1 MRRTMTVKGLQRLE
15 RRLRQIPADVRV
27 AIRESMAKTADEIVA
42 RMKRKVAEDTGT
54 LESTI
59 AWTWGNAPKGT
70 IGLVQ
75 ARADSLRAEDTITIF
90 AGGPPTTKRVGNRTY
105 ERSVAIGSGDTRG
118 IQKKAGGANV
128 EYDYALAVEFGTKQM
143 PAQPFF
149 YVTWKQ
155 MKRAARSRQRKAM
168 REGIAVSSGA

>member
-15 RRLRQIPADVRV
+15 RRLRQIPADVRA

-59 AWTWGNAPKGT
+59 GWTWGNAPKGS
-70 IGLVQ
+70 IPLIQ
-75 ARADSLRAEDTITIF
+75 ARADNLRADDTITIF
-90 AGGPPTTKRVGNRTY
+90 AGGPSTTKRVRESEKGN
-105 ERSVAIGSGDTRG
+105 AP
-118 IQKKAGGANV
+118 

-149 YVTWKQ
+149 FVTWKQ
-155 MKRAARSRQRKAM
+155 MRRAGRNRQRKAI
-168 REGIAVSSGA
+168 REAIAASAGGGDGG